1 MFTSAW
7 KQNYHDSPKT
17 PDNVIRSEY
26 EAALLCLRLSAER
39 IKLSK
44 LNYENKRNSNFFCLF
59 FLILILFIV
68 HLPPN
73 RYENL
78 KGKYY
83 ELKRAEMN
91 GEQRPQW
98 LYWKEMDYIVNQ
110 MPSHKLRTNLDHR
123 ITHLSRS
130 SNNSTLNASTEQNR
144 STTSLPELRDTK
156 PFRLSSMQSQD
167 SMGESALLICLFF
180 NFSLCL
186 FSSHALAAGQREIFK
201 EYKTNRFYFI
211 KFLFRFSCIFA
222 YKVKCFMSCVQSLE
236 QKKKCLFI
244 YFLAKIGG

>member
-1 MFTSAW
+1 MLQKVSMRPHRCVYVSVPNGSVKAQSF
-7 KQNYHDSPKT
+7 KQT
-17 PDNVIRSEY
+17 EFQFI
-26 EAALLCLRLSAER
+26 LL
-39 IKLSK
+39 
-44 LNYENKRNSNFFCLF
+44 LF
-59 FLILILFIV
+59 SILLPLIVYVPL
-68 HLPPN
+68 N

-123 ITHLSRS
+123 IKHL
-130 SNNSTLNASTEQNR
+130 NNSTLNSSTEQNR

-167 SMGESALLICLFF
+167 SMGESGLLVCLSL

-186 FSSHALAAGQREIFK
+186 F
-201 EYKTNRFYFI
+201 
-211 KFLFRFSCIFA
+211 
-222 YKVKCFMSCVQSLE
+222 
-236 QKKKCLFI
+236 
-244 YFLAKIGG
+244 